1 MAFHT
6 KMKLTYFC
14 LLIFLILLCSSSILV
29 TSLDSCASNLV
40 QLQQPIPFDTKSL
53 LCIPVWGDHNFILR
67 YAKASSNIWSFIFSF
82 PTNINAYGAIGFSKN
97 GNMVGST
104 AIVGWMP
111 SSGAGGMKMYALDG
125 KSTNEVILDKG
136 ELYIMNAS
144 SIAAAGTS
152 LVYMIFQLKTTQPS
166 TKLLFAIGPNGV
178 FPNYPDYALSKHSG
192 HISLVIDYSKGKII
206 KRNCNPNV
214 PRRRHGILQS
224 AGWTTLMILGSIIYR
239 YFKQRDPAWF
249 YLHASI
255 QTIYFLAGIISLRL
269 YVIELLVIF
278 IDFFFF

>member
-1 MAFHT
+1 
-6 KMKLTYFC
+6 MKLTYFC

-111 SSGAGGMKMYALDG
+111 SSGAGGMKMYSLDG

-192 HISLVIDYSKGKII
+192 HISLVIDYSKEFWTNVKAEFVTIVENSTWLIGNSKHMARLLM
-206 KRNCNPNV
+206 RNLNSDV
-214 PRRRHGILQS
+214 MSILPTYELT
-224 AGWTTLMILGSIIYR
+224 GGSLKTVMLNYPMDR
-239 YFKQRDPAWF
+239 N
-249 YLHASI
+249 
-255 QTIYFLAGIISLRL
+255 
-269 YVIELLVIF
+269 IF
-278 IDFFFF
+278 PMCGL